1 MTGYGAASMQ
11 VEAFGDLIDFK
22 THWQLVYKQ
31 CGHLQVLARLGLEDA
46 ERAQAYVRRN
56 YARCLTCELMRP
68 ASDRRVPLPVAN
80 VKCNDGL
87 GEFCR
92 GVMQRGNGRERQ

>member
-1 MTGYGAASMQ
+1 MLMGLGTMVYVSLGRLATAGT
-11 VEAFGDLIDFK
+11 I
-22 THWQLVYKQ
+22 LV
-31 CGHLQVLARLGLEDA
+31 A
-46 ERAQAYVRRN
+46 EQTSNQIRQQ
-56 YARCLTCELMRP
+56 LMRP

-92 GVMQRGNGRERQ
+92 G